1 MCLFSEKISQ
11 NKASFSG
18 KVIVHEDRY
27 LGGYI
32 SEPVRYH
39 ASIRNG
45 LCIISIMLLLFCID
59 LVLLCATDNLGLLFG
74 RFESIGKTWA

>member
-1 MCLFSEKISQ
+1 MGEESEKKRKGCLCLFSGKISQ

-27 LGGYI
+27 LGSYM

-45 LCIISIMLLLFCID
+45 LCIISILLLLLFIY
-59 LVLLCATDNLGLLFG
+59 LF
-74 RFESIGKTWA
+74 ILY